1 MAHKEGLLCESN
13 TRTFGWC
20 VALCPPPTQQAALT
34 FFFPFT
40 PTSATPALSRA
51 RVKHLSLADA
61 AADTSVA
68 ADAAVAGAD
77 AHAIRA
83 ATGVTGLDAVEA
95 VDPVDDPGRDWITTC
110 FFFDGAEG
118 GGVSVC
124 HACIRKNRLFP
135 PVLKLQPLR

>member
-1 MAHKEGLLCESN
+1 
-13 TRTFGWC
+13 
-20 VALCPPPTQQAALT
+20 
-34 FFFPFT
+34 
-40 PTSATPALSRA
+40 
-51 RVKHLSLADA
+51 VKHLSLADA

-110 FFFDGAEG
+110 FFF
-118 GGVSVC
+118 
-124 HACIRKNRLFP
+124 
-135 PVLKLQPLR
+135 